1 MVLRRFKF
9 IILVILIGFLGVFN
23 VWINNVI
30 YYKAKYIDELR
41 DIRDVWYIKYMN
53 SISEYY
59 KWRWNYERK
68 DSFYIIISDSLV
80 SDSDNK
86 IIPSANSR

>member
-41 DIRDVWYIKYMN
+41 DIRDVWYTKYMN

-80 SDSDNK
+80 SDSNNK